1 MLNTSISVA
10 CIKSSP
16 EQFDYFESQ
25 TGIKAIPK
33 RKTYST
39 IAETHFSGFN
49 EPRIVPELRNN
60 RDLKAIANWATHT
73 AIIETFLKTETT
85 NWLFVIEDTNTLN
98 DYDLPI
104 IEDQL
109 KPGFNSL
116 SETAYIVDRH
126 SAEIIA
132 KNARIY
138 YTPFQ
143 SYISDLSKIGLIN
156 INRVTNL
163 KPLIN
168 PFWYVYLPFIYV
180 LLFVLFCIIPLYW
193 GFKQSIGSTEL
204 FRTKEPS
211 ISR

>member
-49 EPRIVPELRNN
+49 EPRIVPELRKN

-73 AIIETFLKTETT
+73 AIIDTFLKTETT

-104 IEDQL
+104 IEAQL

-116 SETAYIVDRH
+116 SETAYIVDRP
-126 SAEIIA
+126 SAEIIT

-156 INRVTNL
+156 TNTVTNL

-180 LLFVLFCIIPLYW
+180 LLFVFFCIIPLYW

>member
-25 TGIKAIPK
+25 TSIKAIPK

-39 IAETHFSGFN
+39 IAETHFTGFN

-60 RDLKAIANWATHT
+60 RDLKEIANWATHT

-85 NWLFVIEDTNTLN
+85 KWLFVIEDTNILN
-98 DYDLPI
+98 DYDLPY
-104 IEDQL
+104 IEAHI

-116 SETAYIVDRH
+116 SETAYIVDRP
-126 SAEIIA
+126 SAEIIV

-138 YTPFQ
+138 YAPFQ
-143 SYISDLSKIGLIN
+143 SYINDLSKIGLIN
-156 INRVTNL
+156 INTLTNL
-163 KPLIN
+163 KPLIY
-168 PFWYVYLPFIYV
+168 PFWYIYLPFIYV
-180 LLFVLFCIIPLYW
+180 LLFILFCIIPLYCNI
-193 GFKQSIGSTEL
+193 KQSIGFTEL